1 MTKDKKTLAGFVL
14 LIALLLLACIATFS
28 ALSDSLRS
36 EVVLSNFA
44 LNMPVCL
51 FLGFVDYKIVS
62 CVLKKHHALTL
73 LAALLPIL
81 AADVAIGM
89 PAAAFS
95 YANAIL
101 QHREPQLL
109 QQLLPVLLWNSI
121 VVLVVELLFWSKKL
135 LENKVRLATAE
146 KEKAQYQFEALK
158 NQINPHFLFNSLNV
172 LSALTWQDAD
182 KANRFAK
189 KLSSVY
195 RYLLTTQEQMKVPL
209 QDELDFVESYV
220 YLEQIRFGE
229 TLHIRIECDKQ
240 ALGRSIVPASIQMLV
255 ENALKHNTNTTL
267 SPLEITIRID
277 KEWATVSNN
286 IQLRNSVGKSR
297 VGLKNLEAQYN
308 IHHRHIAISRSGDTF
323 TVRVPLL

>member
-109 QQLLPVLLWNSI
+109 QQLLPV
-121 VVLVVELLFWSKKL
+121 LFWSKKL